1 MSFIKSAK
9 DLVSDLLLKL
19 ADSNW
24 DKLNDP
30 KQRELLK
37 QKSEQIKEEI
47 RQKDKAKKERQFDY
61 KGTGI
66 NEVRW
71 DDTLKRPKDTSK
83 MTLEERAAYEAEQ
96 EQKKLQR
103 LHELAKVKN
112 GKLELKLDSDDA
124 KDILRIMNRIKEYP
138 DNGNELIK
146 KYQMIVGDW
155 LTGPHSFLRTYKDG
169 TQVLSLSSSTLS
181 FLTGMN
187 EYIARAEQRKK
198 QKEEKAKNP
207 QSKTIDQNRLKELLK
222 NKKPLTENKPEELSD
237 LSKLTMDDLELEDLP
252 VDNKIVGK

>member
-9 DLVSDLLLKL
+9 DLVSELLLKL

-66 NEVRW
+66 NQVRW
-71 DDTLKRPKDTSK
+71 DDTLKRTKDTSK
-83 MTLEERAAYEAEQ
+83 MTLEERTAYEAEQ

-138 DNGNELIK
+138 DNGNELVK

-155 LTGPHSFLRTYKDG
+155 LTGPGKLLRTYQDG
-169 TQVLSLSSSTLS
+169 HQVISISSSKLD
-181 FLTGMN
+181 FLVGMN
-187 EYIARAEQRKK
+187 EYISRAEQRNK
-198 QKEEKAKNP
+198 QKEEKTKT
-207 QSKTIDQNRLKELLK
+207 TIDKDRLKELLK

-252 VDNKIVGK
+252 VDNKVVGK